1 MTPGEIGALA
11 RLALEQE
18 VLLTPKPGL
27 VDKCNSGSHRDMT
40 AETFLRSASTLE
52 PWFVQLA
59 EAGAEM
65 QMLPPADTLPKL
77 RCIGLQAEN
86 AMLQATKGV
95 NTHKG
100 ALFSIGLL
108 CACMGRMNAKGQPV
122 FAENLCTL
130 SAETVS
136 GISERELHG
145 TASNGLR
152 VHAATGANGVRG
164 EAESGFA
171 SVRRYA
177 LPWLSNS
184 QDENA
189 QLHALLCL
197 MSHVEDTNVLHRAG
211 KEGLL
216 WLQSRAMET
225 LKHFSISALN
235 ALDAECIQKNISPGG
250 CADLL
255 AIALFLIQ
263 AERL

>member
-1 MTPGEIGALA
+1 MTTREIGALA

-27 VDKCNSGSHRDMT
+27 VDQCNSGAHRDMT
-40 AETFLRSASTLE
+40 AETFLCSAAALE

-59 EAGAEM
+59 SLGAE
-65 QMLPPADTLPKL
+65 QAALSPAAALPAL
-77 RCIGLQAEN
+77 RSVGRQAET
-86 AMLQATKGV
+86 AMFHATGGV

-108 CACMGRMNAKGQPV
+108 CACAGRLNALGQSV
-122 FAENLCTL
+122 TAEKLCAL
-130 SAETVS
+130 AAETVS
-136 GISERELHG
+136 GISARELHG
-145 TASNGLR
+145 NNSNGLR
-152 VHAATGANGVRG
+152 VYAATGANGVRG

-177 LPWLSNS
+177 LPWLLKT
-184 QDENA
+184 QDETA
-189 QLHALLCL
+189 QLRALLCL

-211 KEGLL
+211 TAGLQ
-216 WLQSRAMET
+216 WLQRRAAETME
-225 LKHFSISALN
+225 HFSVSAVK
-235 ALDAECIQKNISPGG
+235 ALDGECISKNISPGG

-255 AIALFLIQ
+255 AIALFLVQ